1 MTIDL
6 VFGVVA
12 VVVVVIVFSARGRQQ
27 KGTTTS
33 RGHVLQTISPIVAGT
48 FSDEMQLAGTYRGHP
63 VEGSLRTTGR
73 VDTIIPAPTSKCCS
87 WLCMASQSKTRGAFL
102 RRSVVAAG

>member
-48 FSDEMQLAGTYRGHP
+48 LSDEMQLAGTYRGHP

-73 VDTIIPAPTSKCCS
+73 VDTIG
-87 WLCMASQSKTRGAFL
+87 ASHFSANIEVL
-102 RRSVVAAG
+102 LLVVHGVTVKD